1 MNTYSTKFFAICPN
15 NGTRIE
21 YELQIQSE
29 SMIQVEDIIDAVML
43 LNRGFHEEIADQ
55 LHREFGG
62 QQTLTAN
69 HHGVFI
75 RTIRS

>member
-1 MNTYSTKFFAICPN
+1 
-15 NGTRIE
+15 
-21 YELQIQSE
+21 
-29 SMIQVEDIIDAVML
+29 MIQVEDIIDAVML

-69 HHGVFI
+69 HHGVSI
-75 RTIRS
+75 RTIRP